1 MNKLILSLATLTALS
16 ISAAEIPCN
25 GDFEKCTPAKN
36 GILMPEGWEINK
48 GQTKKAEVQNTNEEG
63 AAHKGKFALDF
74 EVEKGGQAFLTYWG
88 KTNAKVNLK
97 DKVKMS
103 AYVKGSGSFSLA
115 YILYGVPEGGKH
127 TFMWTAIVGKFKASG
142 DQYQK
147 FEKEITLRSFKK
159 NGKECS
165 NVMLYPVILVHG
177 DSTLLMDDYTVT
189 ITSPA
194 EKATAK

>member
-1 MNKLILSLATLTALS
+1 MRIYH
-16 ISAAEIPCN
+16 ISYIYYFMMELVCLLKGENMSAFVSFQNVKKIYKTGEIEIPAVTDVN
-25 GDFEKCTPAKN
+25 
-36 GILMPEGWEINK
+36 
-48 GQTKKAEVQNTNEEG
+48 
-63 AAHKGKFALDF
+63 F

-103 AYVKGSGSFSLA
+103 AYVKGTGSFSLA

-147 FEKEITLRSFKK
+147 FEKEITLHSFKK

-194 EKATAK
+194 EAAKK